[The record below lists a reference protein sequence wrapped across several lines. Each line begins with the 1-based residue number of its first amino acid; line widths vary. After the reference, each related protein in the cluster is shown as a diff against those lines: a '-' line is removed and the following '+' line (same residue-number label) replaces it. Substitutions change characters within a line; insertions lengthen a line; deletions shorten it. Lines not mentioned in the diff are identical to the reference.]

1 MDETEYGGVRL
12 SLDAFFRYDK
22 IPLKIDISTG
32 DVVTP
37 AEITY
42 HYKLMFEQRYISLW
56 AYTLET
62 VLAEKIETV
71 FVRAIFNTR
80 LRDFLRFIYSAK
92 CGYEDRHK
100 NTCHRTQSDLP
111 QARQ

>member
-1 MDETEYGGVRL
+1 M
-12 SLDAFFRYDK
+12 LDAYLDNIR

-32 DVVTP
+32 DIITP

-42 HYKLMFEQRYISLW
+42 RCKLMFEDRHITLW

-71 FVRAIFNTR
+71 LSSSVLNTR
-80 LRDFLRFIYSAK
+80 LRDFYDLYISCKKRACRSA
-92 CGYEDRHK
+92 CR
-100 NTCHRTQSDLP
+100 L
-111 QARQ
+111 